1 VTIPSRTL
9 LGLAGATLLLGCYTY
24 VPATLDAVPVGTEV
38 QALLSTEAEGVLH
51 DSLGL
56 TFRPLR
62 GTVVDRE
69 QRRVL
74 IAVRTSSGSPAFGSQ
89 PMYQRIGV
97 APQDILRVDV
107 RRLHRSKTGA
117 LVVTVAL
124 AATLAT
130 LGALG
135 KLSPGGRNGGGGG
148 PAEQVVG
155 W

>member
-1 VTIPSRTL
+1 VTPPSRIVL
-9 LGLAGATLLLGCYTY
+9 SVAAAALSLGCYTY
-24 VPATLDAVPVGTEV
+24 APITLEAVPVGTEV

-69 QRRVL
+69 QGRVL

-107 RRLHRSKTGA
+107 RRLHRGKTGA

-135 KLSPGGRNGGGGG
+135 KLSPGGRDGGGGG

>member
-1 VTIPSRTL
+1 VRTT
-9 LGLAGATLLLGCYTY
+9 GALCLSAAALSLGCYTY
-24 VPATLDAVPVGTEV
+24 APTTLEAVPVGTEV

-56 TFRPLR
+56 TLRPLR
-62 GTVVDRE
+62 GTMVDRE
-69 QRRVL
+69 PGRVL
-74 IAVRTSSGSPAFGSQ
+74 FAVRTGSGSPAFGSQ

-107 RRLHRSKTGA
+107 RRLHRGKTGA
-117 LVVTVAL
+117 LMVTAAL
-124 AATLAT
+124 VATLVT

-135 KLSPGGRNGGGGG
+135 KLNPGGPDGGGGG